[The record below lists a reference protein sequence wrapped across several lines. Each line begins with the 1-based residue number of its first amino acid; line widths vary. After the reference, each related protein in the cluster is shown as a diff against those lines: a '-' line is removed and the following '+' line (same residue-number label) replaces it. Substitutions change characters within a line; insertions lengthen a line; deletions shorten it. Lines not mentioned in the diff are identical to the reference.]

1 MMEKLMSICFLSI
14 LILSCD
20 PIIEVE
26 LPPHQPS
33 LVVNGLIH
41 PDDSIRI
48 QVSSSSSIIGRNDF
62 RSRVI
67 RDAQIELREDGQLLP
82 GFLVQDTIRQW
93 DDLNSR
99 EVSFYLLALM
109 PQTGSRYSLRVED
122 DSLGIA
128 YAETTIPKEPKIK
141 DVSLDIRVGKDANG
155 NQLSAITFV
164 LEDDPEQNF
173 YEILCVL
180 TTKETPNSRSRTEI
194 TPLGGLLPDRFVDE
208 YTQGL
213 GLLTDDLFNG
223 KDHQVTL
230 YFFTGDIGSRAGV
243 PISDE
248 IESLLLVVRSCDPS
262 YYQYRKNVDAHIDIQ
277 ENDAPLFPA
286 EPLPVFSNIDGGFGI
301 WGSYVSIR
309 DTLL

>member
-1 MMEKLMSICFLSI
+1 MEKKILIWLLAI

-26 LPPHQPS
+26 LPPHQPN

-41 PDDSIRI
+41 PDDSIRV
-48 QVSSSSSIIGRNDF
+48 QVSSSSSIIGPNDF
-62 RSRVI
+62 RSRGI
-67 RDAQIELREDGQLLP
+67 RDAQIELRQDGQLLP
-82 GFLVQDTIRQW
+82 GFLIQDTIRQW
-93 DDLNSR
+93 DDLNSS
-99 EVSFYLLALM
+99 EVSFYLLPLI
-109 PQTGSRYSLRVED
+109 PQPGSRYSLTVED
-122 DSLGIA
+122 DSLGSV
-128 YAETTIPKEPKIK
+128 YAETIVPKAPTIK
-141 DVSLDIRVGKDANG
+141 DVSLGIRVGKDANG
-155 NQLSAITFV
+155 DQLSAITFV
-164 LEDDPEQNF
+164 LEDGPEQNF
-173 YEILCVL
+173 YEVLCVL
-180 TTKETPNSRSRTEI
+180 TTKETSNSRSRTEI

-248 IESLLLVVRSCDPS
+248 IESLILVVRSCDPS

-277 ENDAPLFPA
+277 ENDAPFFPA
-286 EPLPVFSNIDGGFGI
+286 EPLPVFSNIEGGFGI
-301 WGSYVSIR
+301 WGSYASSR